1 MQAEEITGWVNEA
14 VDASAEAFHDLLTD
28 AIQLLAE
35 EQRARNGSG
44 LVRIEPQMV
53 RSVAVIGDIHGD
65 LESLVQILTQHEVL
79 NADRIIFLGDYG
91 DRGEASVQV
100 YYVLLRLKLAAG
112 RAERVLLLRGNHEG
126 PPDLHFR
133 PHELPYFFT
142 EKYGAQGM
150 ALYRAVKAL
159 WEQLP
164 CAVLMIGRYLM
175 LHGGVPV
182 SVTSLDEIAYA
193 HEAHPETSVL
203 RELLWNDPLDG
214 QGWCESFRGAGK
226 LFGEN
231 VTDAV
236 LRLAGVK
243 TLIRSHEPCEGVQV
257 RQGGR
262 ILTLFSRTGA
272 PYYNQRAAYLLL
284 DESSIREPKDAN
296 ELARMARF
304 VPTSSGLESEMNR

>member
-1 MQAEEITGWVNEA
+1 MQPEEVTGWVDEA
-14 VDASAEAFHDLLTD
+14 VDASAEAFQDLLTE
-28 AIQLLAE
+28 ASQLLVE
-35 EQRARNGSG
+35 EYRARNGSG
-44 LVRIEPQMV
+44 LVRIAPPMV

-65 LESLVQILTQHEVL
+65 LESLVHILTQHEVL
-79 NADRIIFLGDYG
+79 NADRLIFLGDYG
-91 DRGEASVQV
+91 DRGEASVEV

-142 EKYGAQGM
+142 GKYGAPGM
-150 ALYRAVKAL
+150 DLYRAVKAL

-164 CAVLMIGRYLM
+164 YAVLMTGRYLM

-182 SVTSLDEIAYA
+182 GLASLDEIAYA
-193 HEAHPETSVL
+193 HEAHPETSVF

-214 QGWCESFRGAGK
+214 QGWCDSFRGAGK
-226 LFGEN
+226 LFGED

-243 TLIRSHEPCEGVQV
+243 TVIRSHEPCDGVQV

-284 DESSIREPKDAN
+284 DEAAIREPKDAN
-296 ELARMARF
+296 ELARIAHS
-304 VPTSSGLESEMNR
+304 VPTFSDREPVMDR

>member
-1 MQAEEITGWVNEA
+1 MQAEEVIGWVNEA

-65 LESLVQILTQHEVL
+65 LESLVHILTQHEVL
-79 NADRIIFLGDYG
+79 NAARIIFLGDYG
-91 DRGEASVQV
+91 DRGEASVEV

-126 PPDLHFR
+126 PSDLHFR

-150 ALYRAVKAL
+150 DLYRAVKAL
-159 WEQLP
+159 WELLP
-164 CAVLMIGRYLM
+164 CAVLLTGRYLM

-182 SVTSLDEIAYA
+182 GVTSLDEIAYA

-203 RELLWNDPLDG
+203 QELLWNDPLDG
-214 QGWCESFRGAGK
+214 RGCCESFRGAGK
-226 LFGEN
+226 LFGED

-236 LRLAGVK
+236 LRMAGVK

-304 VPTSSGLESEMNR
+304 VPTSSSQESEMNH

>member
-1 MQAEEITGWVNEA
+1 MQPEEVTGWVGEA
-14 VDASAEAFHDLLTD
+14 FDASAEAFHDLLTD

-35 EQRARNGSG
+35 EHQARNGSG
-44 LVRIEPQMV
+44 LIRIEPRMV

-65 LESLVQILTQHEVL
+65 LESLVHILTQHEVL
-79 NADRIIFLGDYG
+79 NADRLIFLGDYG
-91 DRGEASVQV
+91 DRGEASVEV
-100 YYVLLRLKLAAG
+100 YYVILQLKLAAG

-133 PHELPYFFT
+133 PHELPFFFT
-142 EKYGAQGM
+142 KKYGAPGM
-150 ALYRAVKAL
+150 DLYRAVKAL
-159 WEQLP
+159 WAQLP
-164 CAVLMIGRYLM
+164 YAVLMTGRYLM

-182 SVTSLDEIAYA
+182 GVTSLDEIAYA
-193 HEAHPETSVL
+193 HEAHPETSIL
-203 RELLWNDPLDG
+203 RELLWNDPLEG
-214 QGWCESFRGAGK
+214 QGCCESFRGAGK
-226 LFGEN
+226 LFGED

-284 DESSIREPKDAN
+284 DEASIREPKDAN
-296 ELARMARF
+296 ELARMARS
-304 VPTSSGLESEMNR
+304 VPAFPGRGSELNR

>member
-1 MQAEEITGWVNEA
+1 MQAEEVTGWVNEA
-14 VDASAEAFHDLLTD
+14 VDASADAFHDLLTD

-44 LVRIEPQMV
+44 LVRIEPQLV

-65 LESLVQILTQHEVL
+65 LESMVQILMQHEVL

-91 DRGEASVQV
+91 DRGEASVEV

-133 PHELPYFFT
+133 PHELPYLFT
-142 EKYGAQGM
+142 DKYGAQGM
-150 ALYRAVKAL
+150 DLYRAVKAL

-164 CAVLMIGRYLM
+164 CAVLLTGRYLM

-193 HEAHPETSVL
+193 HETHPEASVL

-226 LFGEN
+226 LFGED

-296 ELARMARF
+296 ELARMAHF
-304 VPTSSGLESEMNR
+304 IPTSSGLESEMNR

>member
-1 MQAEEITGWVNEA
+1 MQAAEITGWVNEA
-14 VDASAEAFHDLLTD
+14 VDASADAFLDLLTD
-28 AIQLLAE
+28 ASQLLAD
-35 EQRARNGSG
+35 EQRARNGSA

-53 RSVAVIGDIHGD
+53 RSIAIIGDIHGD
-65 LESLVQILTQHEVL
+65 LESLVYILTQHEVL

-91 DRGEASVQV
+91 DRGEASAEV
-100 YYVLLRLKLAAG
+100 YYVLVRLKLAAG
-112 RAERVLLLRGNHEG
+112 RGERVLLLRGNHEG

-142 EKYGAQGM
+142 EKYGALGM
-150 ALYRAVKAL
+150 DLYRAVKAL

-164 CAVLMIGRYLM
+164 CAVLVIGRYLM
-175 LHGGVPV
+175 LHGGVPIV
-182 SVTSLDEIAYA
+182 VTSLDEIAYA
-193 HEAHPETSVL
+193 HEAYPETSVL
-203 RELLWNDPLDG
+203 QELLWNDPLEG
-214 QGWCESFRGAGK
+214 QGWCESFRGVGK
-226 LFGEN
+226 LFGKD

-257 RQGGR
+257 HQGGR
-262 ILTLFSRTGA
+262 ILTIFSRTGA

-296 ELARMARF
+296 ELARMAHS
-304 VPTSSGLESEMNR
+304 VPASSGRGSELNR